1 MQTEHLFELT
11 YIILEKKQVTASQMA
26 EHFGVSARTIYRWL
40 DALNLAGVP
49 VVATKGKGGGIQL
62 SPEFTLDKAVLTE
75 NEKQEILSSVLALQV
90 LSGGT
95 NSAVSKLKAITKA
108 NADWIKVDFAPWNPE
123 QNKIKDTFSI
133 LKTAILNRKE
143 ISIEYYS
150 AEGKIIKRKVEPW
163 KIVFK
168 GQAWYLYGF
177 CKNKKAP
184 RYFKLSRIQNLKLLK
199 TEITKEESDYPENEQ
214 QENSNYKGDK
224 ISSFIQLKAMI
235 KNSEIHRILDEYKV
249 DSIEDFDEEYKTL
262 TLTVPDMYWI
272 KSWILSFGSSIKI
285 LEPEN
290 LRKEIKN
297 EIIKMYKNI

>member
-1 MQTEHLFELT
+1 M
-11 YIILEKKQVTASQMA
+11 
-26 EHFGVSARTIYRWL
+26 
-40 DALNLAGVP
+40 
-49 VVATKGKGGGIQL
+49 
-62 SPEFTLDKAVLTE
+62 
-75 NEKQEILSSVLALQV
+75 LALQV

-184 RYFKLSRIQNLKLLK
+184 RYFKLSRIQDLKLLK

-224 ISSFIQLKAMI
+224 ISSFIQLKVMI

>member
-184 RYFKLSRIQNLKLLK
+184 RYFKLSRIQDLKLLK

-224 ISSFIQLKAMI
+224 ISSFIQLKVMI

>member
-11 YIILEKKQVTASQMA
+11 HIILEKKQVTASQMA

-224 ISSFIQLKAMI
+224 ISSFIQLKVMI

>member
-49 VVATKGKGGGIQL
+49 VIATKGKNGGIQL
-62 SPEFTLDKAVLTE
+62 SPKFTLDKAVLTE
-75 NEKQEILSSVLALQV
+75 DEKQEILSSVLALQV
-90 LSGGT
+90 LSGGKDST
-95 NSAVSKLKAITKA
+95 VSKLKAITKA

-143 ISIEYYS
+143 ITIEYYS
-150 AEGKIIKRKVEPW
+150 AEGKTNKRKVEPW
-163 KIVFK
+163 KLVFK

-224 ISSFIQLKAMI
+224 ISSFIQLKVRI
-235 KNSEIHRILDEYKV
+235 RNSEIHRILDEYKV